1 VRSAGPDLPAR
12 DSQQVTNHGVATVTP
27 FQPEGATMPKP
38 LEFSSTPTDWQEI
51 SLFIMRHAHDNRPA
65 LLKAA
70 ALGYNL
76 AIYLN
81 QQEQDT

>member
-1 VRSAGPDLPAR
+1 
-12 DSQQVTNHGVATVTP
+12 
-27 FQPEGATMPKP
+27 MPKP

>member
-1 VRSAGPDLPAR
+1 
-12 DSQQVTNHGVATVTP
+12 
-27 FQPEGATMPKP
+27 MPKP
-38 LEFSSTPTDWQEI
+38 IEFSHTPKDWQEI
-51 SLFIMRHAHDNRPA
+51 SLFIMRHAQDHRPA

-81 QQEQDT
+81 QQEQEE